1 MRATRWFLSASPSE
15 RSARVI
21 RIGAKRRPI
30 PSGAAADAAQL
41 PRDTIPGSGLSL
53 LRKLRLHGGVAGHP
67 LDTYTPKGKTM
78 ARADLILTLIK
89 ASRQGDDLQVRKA
102 VEALAA
108 DERAK
113 NHTILADRLLA
124 QLQSGNGRHGRQT
137 QLLSRSA
144 AGPLVAETVP
154 ARSLEDLIL
163 SAEAAE
169 TVRELVAEQHRAD
182 LLRSYNLE
190 PRNRVLLAGPPGNG
204 KTTLAEA
211 LAHALNVPLLVVRYE
226 AVIGSYLGETA
237 QRIAQV
243 FEHASSRHCV
253 LFFDEFD
260 SVGKERGD
268 VHETGE
274 IKRVVSSLLLQID
287 ALPSYVVAVA
297 ASNHPELLDRAVWRR
312 FQIRLALPGPTQGQ
326 IEEWFRRF
334 EKRHGQPLGL
344 SPRSLA
350 QRLRGLSFSEVE
362 DFGTDVLRKIVLDQ
376 PDADTRGIVECRL
389 RQWKRR
395 FTLKQPSD
403 RSENA

>member
-1 MRATRWFLSASPSE
+1 
-15 RSARVI
+15 
-21 RIGAKRRPI
+21 
-30 PSGAAADAAQL
+30 
-41 PRDTIPGSGLSL
+41 
-53 LRKLRLHGGVAGHP
+53 
-67 LDTYTPKGKTM
+67 M
-78 ARADLILTLIK
+78 ARADLLLTLIK

-108 DERAK
+108 EERAK

-124 QLQSGNGRHGRQT
+124 QLQSGNGRHERSAPLVT
-137 QLLSRSA
+137 RSA
-144 AGPLVAETVP
+144 AGPLVTETVP
-154 ARSLEDLIL
+154 ARSLADLIL
-163 SAEAAE
+163 SGDAEE
-169 TVRELVAEQHRAD
+169 TVRELVTEQHRAD
-182 LLRSYNLE
+182 LLRAYSLE
-190 PRNRVLLAGPPGNG
+190 PRHRVLLAGPPGNG
-204 KTTLAEA
+204 KTALAEA
-211 LAHALNVPLLVVRYE
+211 LAHALHVPFLVVRYE

-268 VHETGE
+268 LHETGE

-312 FQIRLALPGPTQGQ
+312 FQIRLALPAPTQGQ
-326 IEEWFRRF
+326 IEDWFRRF
-334 EKRHGQPLGL
+334 EKRHKQPIGL

-362 DFGTDVLRKIVLDQ
+362 DFGTDVLRKIVLEQ
-376 PDADTRGIVECRL
+376 PDADALGIVESRL

-395 FTLKQPSD
+395 FTLKQTD
-403 RSENA
+403 ERVDNA